1 MLSPFCGNPS
11 EQVPGRL
18 LKANVT
24 GDNRDSTEIPSG
36 RGFESNRL
44 IATVENFTIGASL
57 SQLRA
62 VIASRTTVFRAVKSL
77 REGGRVLYAKHQ
89 CCDGVTAEDQRVES
103 NDESLSRM
111 TALLTGGKI
120 CST

>member
-1 MLSPFCGNPS
+1 MQALASG
-11 EQVPGRL
+11 V
-18 LKANVT
+18 VT
-24 GDNRDSTEIPSG
+24 G
-36 RGFESNRL
+36 FERNRL

-77 REGGRVLYAKHQ
+77 REGRRVLYAKHQ

-103 NDESLSRM
+103 NDESLFRV
-111 TALLTGGKI
+111 TALLAGGKI

>member
-1 MLSPFCGNPS
+1 MQTRFS
-11 EQVPGRL
+11 
-18 LKANVT
+18 VT
-24 GDNRDSTEIPSG
+24 TGIV
-36 RGFESNRL
+36 
-44 IATVENFTIGASL
+44 IATVENIIGASL
-57 SQLRA
+57 SQISA

-77 REGGRVLYAKHQ
+77 REGRRVLYAKHQ

-111 TALLTGGKI
+111 TALLMGGKI